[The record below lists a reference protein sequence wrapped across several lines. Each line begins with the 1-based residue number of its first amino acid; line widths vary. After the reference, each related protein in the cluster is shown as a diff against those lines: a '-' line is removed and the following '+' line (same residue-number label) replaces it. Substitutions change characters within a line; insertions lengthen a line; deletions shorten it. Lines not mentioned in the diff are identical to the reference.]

1 MLKGK
6 GLSIKAIFILKMHST
21 MPSLQFLACVGSS
34 STVAHPK
41 KERMKERTRGWGEWN
56 APLEIKASKNFE

>member
-41 KERMKERTRGWGEWN
+41 KERKKKRKNKGEWN
-56 APLEIKASKNFE
+56 APLERKASKNFE